1 MKEPGKKLIVMIP
14 CYNEEK
20 TLPLVVKTIP
30 KRIPGIQK
38 VEVLVVDDGST
49 DRTYEVARR
58 LGVDHITRNSGNK
71 GLARAFA
78 TGIEAALKNEADII
92 VNTDGDNQYP
102 QQDIPRLIKPILD
115 GEAEIVIADRQ
126 TSTIDDFSTTKK
138 FLQRLGSRVV
148 SWVSGVEIP
157 DASSGFRAFSRNAAM
172 QMNIV
177 TDFSYVIETIIQA
190 GKKKIPIASIPIK
203 TNAKTRES
211 RLYGN
216 IWSHVKKSAGTI
228 VRVFA
233 MYEPLKVFS
242 YIGGVIFLSGAALVA
257 RFLYYFFIGTGSG
270 HIQSLVFAA
279 ILVLIGFQIGV
290 IGLVAD
296 LIASNRKFLEE
307 ILLRNKKNEWE
318 KTKWEIVFL
327 GNGK

>member
-30 KRIPGIQK
+30 KRIPRIQK
-38 VEVLVVDDGST
+38 IEVLVVDDGST

-58 LGVDHITRNSGNK
+58 LRVDYIIRHCGNK

-78 TGIEAALKNEADII
+78 TGIEAALKNGADII

-102 QQDIPRLIKPILD
+102 QQDIPRLIKPILN

-126 TSTIDDFSTTKK
+126 TSTIDHFSTTKK
-138 FLQRLGSRVV
+138 LLQWFGSNVV
-148 SWVSGVEIP
+148 SWISGVKIP
-157 DASSGFRAFSRNAAM
+157 DAPSGFRAYSRNAAM

-177 TDFSYVIETIIQA
+177 TDFSYVLETIIQA
-190 GKKKIPIASIPIK
+190 GKKKIPIASIPVK

-211 RLYGN
+211 RLFKNTWG
-216 IWSHVKKSAGTI
+216 HVKSSAGTI

-242 YIGGVIFLSGAALVA
+242 YIGGIIFLSGVALGI
-257 RFLYYFFIGTGSG
+257 RFLFYFLAGASSG
-270 HIQSLVFAA
+270 HVQSLVLAA
-279 ILVLIGFQIGV
+279 ILILIGFQIGV

-296 LIASNRKFLEE
+296 LIASNRKFQEE
-307 ILLRNKKNEWE
+307 ILYKLKK
-318 KTKWEIVFL
+318 KAY
-327 GNGK
+327 GK

>member
-30 KRIPGIQK
+30 REIPSIEK
-38 VEVLVVDDGST
+38 VEVLVIDDGST
-49 DRTYEVARR
+49 DRTYEVAKR
-58 LGVDHITRNSGNK
+58 LGVDHIIRHCGNK

-78 TGIEAALKNEADII
+78 TGIEAALKNGADII

-102 QQDIPRLIKPILD
+102 QQDIPRLIEPILN
-115 GEAEIVIADRQ
+115 GEAEIVIANRQ
-126 TSTIDDFSTTKK
+126 TSTINHFSNTKK
-138 FLQRLGSRVV
+138 LLQWFGSNVV
-148 SWVSGVEIP
+148 SWVSGVKIP
-157 DASSGFRAFSRNAAM
+157 DAPSGFRAYSRNAAM

-190 GKKKIPIASIPIK
+190 GKKKIPITSIPIK
-203 TNAKTRES
+203 TNAKARES
-211 RLYGN
+211 RLYKNMWG
-216 IWSHVKKSAGTI
+216 HVKNSAGTI

-242 YIGGVIFLSGAALVA
+242 YIGGLIFLSGTALVI
-257 RFLYYFFIGTGSG
+257 RFLYYFFTGRGSG
-270 HIQSLVFAA
+270 HIQSLVVAA
-279 ILVLIGFQIGV
+279 IAILIGFQIGV
-290 IGLVAD
+290 IGLLAD

-307 ILLRNKKNEWE
+307 SLFKQKEKKYGDNRP
-318 KTKWEIVFL
+318 V
-327 GNGK
+327 